1 MKPSDSVPGRPD
13 AAVDELLLYRGADYL
28 LSDQILIHQPTLYE
42 ICLYGEKEY
51 YQMVITLTSVP
62 ADLKWQL
69 WDMGI
74 DYTKIDEFQLFYSFL
89 SKYYGR
95 EQTSILFGDLD
106 LQKFEPYVNK
116 ENQEVVMYDSAGE
129 LIIDAQ
135 LYRKMTRYLRQMH
148 GLVKD
153 DKKPANETTKQI
165 LIEDARDEYLRYKDK
180 EYHSHLRNMISA
192 MVNSE
197 GFKYNL
203 DQVWN
208 MKIYAFMDSVRRIAK
223 IKNAGLLLE
232 SGYSGFGISLKEINK
247 KELDW
252 MGDLD

>member
-1 MKPSDSVPGRPD
+1 MKRSEVSPE
-13 AAVDELLLYRGADYL
+13 AAVDELLLYRGADYPV
-28 LSDQILIHQPTLYE
+28 SGQILIHQPALDE
-42 ICLYGEKEY
+42 ICMYGEKEY
-51 YQMVITLTSVP
+51 YQMVITLCSVP

-74 DYTKIDEFQLFYSFL
+74 DYTLIDEFQLFYSFL

-95 EQTSILFGDLD
+95 EQTGILFGDLD
-106 LQKFEPYVNK
+106 LQRFEPFVNGESK
-116 ENQEVVMYDSAGE
+116 EVVMYNSAE
-129 LIIDAQ
+129 DIVIDAA
-135 LYRKMTRYLRQMH
+135 LYGKMTDYLRQMH

-153 DKKPANETTKQI
+153 EKKPANETTKQI
-165 LIEDARDEYLRYKDK
+165 LIEDARDEYLRFKDR
-180 EYHSHLRNMISA
+180 EYHSHLRNLISA

-203 DQVWN
+203 EQVWN
-208 MKIYAFMDSVRRIAK
+208 MKIYAFMDSVKRIAK

-252 MGDLD
+252 MGDLE